1 MPVHI
6 CEMAFLTTNTL
17 LYALAFPA
25 FLYALLV
32 IVPRHV
38 QQSSLLLRD
47 AHRIL
52 DPPHSTAADRL
63 RARALPNAR
72 LERAFSLSNTFVR
85 PDAATHDDFVRTAG
99 RFLSRARDWEAL
111 RATADVATQAAL
123 RNTGNLAAYGEFI
136 QEVTL
141 RCVLAGL
148 LDIGTLSGSAEESVL
163 IQRVAALITELW
175 VRSKHERMRD
185 EKRLDELNVA
195 LRELVPDAEAFPN
208 PLDWVIPTW
217 ETMWRVVA
225 VAIAHV
231 VDNASARDTLLAFHE
246 ETTPARYTHRSDS
259 NTPAVADLIDEA
271 LRLYPPTRHIYRVAD
286 RPALLS
292 KLLPTF
298 IISTL
303 HLPTHTA
310 RTEAADIE
318 GIQRSAVWDA
328 PEVWDPIRHSP
339 SRRTAEQA
347 ATMLAFGHG
356 RNACVAR
363 TWAPMAAGVLVAA
376 VLRTLGDRRW
386 EIERGEKMGGR
397 EGWSGWWVRAV

>member
-1 MPVHI
+1 MPVHL
-6 CEMAFLTTNTL
+6 CGMAFFTTHML
-17 LYALAFPA
+17 LYALASSAIIYA
-25 FLYALLV
+25 FLVLVRRHLQQSNALL
-32 IVPRHV
+32 RA
-38 QQSSLLLRD
+38 

-111 RATADVATQAAL
+111 RVTADVSTEAAL
-123 RNTGNLAAYGEFI
+123 RNAGKVAAYGEFI

-141 RCVLAGL
+141 RYVLAGL
-148 LDIGTLSGSAEESVL
+148 LDVGTLSGSAEESVL

-175 VRSKHERMRD
+175 VRSKHERVRD
-185 EKRLDELNVA
+185 EKRLDELNAA
-195 LRELVPDAEAFPN
+195 LRELVPDADTFPN

-225 VAIAHV
+225 VAIAHT
-231 VDNASARDTLLAFHE
+231 VDDAGARGALLAFYK
-246 ETTPARYTHRSDS
+246 ETTAAKWAHRADS
-259 NTPAVADLIDEA
+259 KAPAVSNIIDEA
-271 LRLYPPTRHIYRVAD
+271 LRLYPPTRHIYRIAD
-286 RPALLS
+286 RPSLLS
-292 KLLPTF
+292 VLLP
-298 IISTL
+298 ITL
-303 HLPTHTA
+303 VSLLRLPTHTTL
-310 RTEAADIE
+310 TEAADIE
-318 GIQRSAVWDA
+318 GIQRSAVWHAPDA
-328 PEVWDPIRHSP
+328 WDPIRHSP

-397 EGWSGWWVRAV
+397 EGWSGWWVRAA

>member
-1 MPVHI
+1 MPVHL
-6 CEMAFLTTNTL
+6 CDMAFVTTNTL
-17 LYALAFPA
+17 LYALASCA

-32 IVPRHV
+32 LIRRHL
-38 QQSSLLLRD
+38 QQSNALLRA

-85 PDAATHDDFVRTAG
+85 PDAVTHDNFVRTAG
-99 RFLSRARDWEAL
+99 RFLSRARDWDAL
-111 RATADVATQAAL
+111 RATADVSTEAAF
-123 RNTGNLAAYGEFI
+123 RNAGKVTAYGEFI

-141 RCVLAGL
+141 RYVLAGL
-148 LDIGTLSGSAEESVL
+148 LDVGTLTGSADESGL
-163 IQRVAALITELW
+163 LQRVAALITELW
-175 VRSKHERMRD
+175 VRSKHERVRD
-185 EKRLDELNVA
+185 DKRLDELNAA
-195 LRELVPDAEAFPN
+195 LRELVPDAEAFPS

-225 VAIAHV
+225 VAIAHT
-231 VDNASARDTLLAFHE
+231 VDDAGARDALLAFYK
-246 ETTPARYTHRSDS
+246 ETTPARYTHRIDIGA
-259 NTPAVADLIDEA
+259 PAVSDVIDEA
-271 LRLYPPTRHIYRVAD
+271 LRLYPPTRHIYRIAD
-286 RPALLS
+286 KPSFLGT
-292 KLLPTF
+292 LLPRF
-298 IISTL
+298 LISFL
-303 HLPTHTA
+303 HLPTHTT

-318 GIQRSAVWDA
+318 GIQRSPVWHAPDA
-328 PEVWDPIRHSP
+328 WDPIRHSP

-363 TWAPMAAGVLVAA
+363 TWAPMAAGILVAA
-376 VLRTLGDRRW
+376 VLRTLGDRQW